1 MLIQQTVKDFLGKM
15 ADGALVPDG
24 GSVSA
29 LNGAIAAALTER
41 VARLTIGK
49 EGYEEVEGQMRTI
62 ATEADTIR
70 EQLLAYVDRESEASL
85 RLDKASALPCGSEEE
100 RTEREREIQAATR
113 NAALVALRVAYEV
126 GALRVAYEVGTV
138 METII
143 YVAHKGYQPALPEAC
158 VAMMSARTCVFAALL
173 RVETYLLSIRDEAFV
188 ARTREEVEK
197 LKENT
202 ARVERKLADWMS
214 MRI

>member
-100 RTEREREIQAATR
+100 RTEREREIQAAMR
-113 NAALVALRVAYEV
+113 NAALV
-126 GALRVAYEVGTV
+126 ALRVAYEVGTV